1 MLQLALL
8 VLGRIQPTTD
18 YDISESATPLLVVA
32 SHSSCPS
39 QFIEQSQTDLIEQ
52 LGERYNITPVQ
63 LSCLDYEEYCE
74 DLGVMECPSLIYFT
88 DNTAR
93 PYTYKSFEQD
103 KIEQWLALQQA
114 PMFKAVTNESELQEI
129 IQKVEYPT
137 YFVLKLANAVQ
148 LPEYERELSTVKGMG
163 VYGVM
168 NAPAT

>member
-1 MLQLALL
+1 
-8 VLGRIQPTTD
+8 
-18 YDISESATPLLVVA
+18 
-32 SHSSCPS
+32 
-39 QFIEQSQTDLIEQ
+39 
-52 LGERYNITPVQ
+52 
-63 LSCLDYEEYCE
+63 
-74 DLGVMECPSLIYFT
+74 MECPSLIYFT